1 MSEVILSSAVRSN
14 LLSLQNTAALL
25 ETTQTRLATGLRV
38 NSALDDP
45 AAFFTASSLN
55 SRAGDLNR
63 LLDSVGL
70 AVQTLEAA
78 DTGIS
83 AITDL
88 VEAAQAAARNALQA
102 PGPVA
107 SIATTTGNVDLTTA
121 DAAATVTGTGISLSA
136 DAAATVTGTGISLS
150 ADAAATVTGSGL
162 SNAADLVGGGNGITE
177 GETLTIDSGAGA
189 VTYTFNATPSGGNSL
204 NTLDDLVDAINGT
217 RVGSTGV
224 TGVTASNVGGQLVL
238 TGDDADVSFT
248 VGGTADVGADFGI
261 TEQAYNPTNLLTQGF
276 VQGETLTI
284 NVGGAGAQT
293 ITFGTGVGEVSTL
306 AELDTE
312 LSGLTGVT
320 ASQTNGNITLTGTN
334 NEDNIVIGGD
344 AGTQLGL
351 SADSLT
357 VNATNL
363 LTQGFVQGETL
374 TINVGGA
381 GAQTI
386 TFGTGV
392 GEVTTLAELN
402 TELGNLTGVTASQT
416 NGNLTLTASNNTD
429 SIVVGGDAGTQL
441 GLSADSLTIAPSS
454 TDLLTGGLG
463 ITQGETLTISVGGTT
478 TTITFGTGTS
488 EVNTTAELDAAL
500 DAITGVS
507 ASIDGTTGF
516 LSITAADNTTSF
528 TLGGTAVT
536 DVGLAAGANAPT
548 AGGALNATRTAAENE
563 FNNLLNQ
570 INDLAGDASFNG
582 NNLLDGD
589 NLTVIFNEDGSSSL
603 SISGVTFN
611 ASGLGI
617 STITAGDFQTDANI
631 NTTLDELDTAISSL
645 RTQAATF
652 GSNLSVVQIRQD
664 FTKNLINTLETGAA
678 GLTLADTNEE
688 AANVTALQTRQS
700 FSTSTL
706 SLAARADQGALQLLR

>member
-1 MSEVILSSAVRSN
+1 MAEVVLSGAVRNN
-14 LLSLQNTAALL
+14 LLSLQNTAELL
-25 ETTQTRLATGLRV
+25 ATTQTRLATGLSV

-63 LLDSVGL
+63 LLDDVGV

-78 DTGIS
+78 DTGLS

-102 PGPVA
+102 AGPVA
-107 SIATTTGNVDLTTA
+107 SVATTTGNVDLTT
-121 DAAATVTGTGISLSA
+121 A

-312 LSGLTGVT
+312 L
-320 ASQTNGNITLTGTN
+320 
-334 NEDNIVIGGD
+334 
-344 AGTQLGL
+344 
-351 SADSLT
+351 
-357 VNATNL
+357 
-363 LTQGFVQGETL
+363 
-374 TINVGGA
+374 
-381 GAQTI
+381 
-386 TFGTGV
+386 
-392 GEVTTLAELN
+392 
-402 TELGNLTGVTASQT
+402 GNLTGVTASQT
-416 NGNLTLTASNNTD
+416 NGNLTITASNNTD
-429 SIVVGGDAGTQL
+429 SVVIGGDAGTQL
-441 GLSADSLTIAPSS
+441 GLSADSLTIAPST

-507 ASIDGTTGF
+507 ATIDGTTGF

-536 DVGLAAGANAPT
+536 DVGLAAGANAPV
-548 AGGALNATRTAAENE
+548 AGGSLNATRTAAETQ
-563 FNNLLNQ
+563 FNDLLTQ
-570 INDLAGDASFNG
+570 IDQLAGDASFNG
-582 NNLLDGD
+582 NNLLTGD
-589 NLTVIFNEDGSSSL
+589 NLTVIFNETGSSTL
-603 SISGVTFN
+603 SVTGVSFN
-611 ASGLGI
+611 STGLGL
-617 STITAGDFQTDANI
+617 SAVSSGDFQTDSNI
-631 NTTLDELDTAISSL
+631 NTTLDQLDTAIASL
-645 RTQAATF
+645 RTQASTF
-652 GSNLSVVQIRQD
+652 GSNLSVVQVRQD
-664 FTKNLINTLETGAA
+664 FTESLISTLETGAA
-678 GLTLADTNEE
+678 NLTLADTNEE

-706 SLAARADQGALQLLR
+706 SLAARADQAALSLLR